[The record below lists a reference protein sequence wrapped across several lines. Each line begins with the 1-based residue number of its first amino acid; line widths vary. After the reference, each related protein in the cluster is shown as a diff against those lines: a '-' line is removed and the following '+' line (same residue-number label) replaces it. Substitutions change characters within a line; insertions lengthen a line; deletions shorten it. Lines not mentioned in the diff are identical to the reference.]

1 MFAEKIK
8 LTQDYIDLI
17 VKKRKEH
24 HLTAYELSEK
34 LGKNKSWIPNI
45 ENHRTKNIS
54 KENLFLIFDSFAK
67 EEDMDTEKYI
77 LKYLHPHA
85 IVQLDDGNS
94 IPCEVLQT
102 RYKLSELDSYSEE
115 YFYNYYVC
123 NDETSMQKNI
133 KELKTAISTLLG
145 SMSKMFPYLTLKQQ
159 AEAIRSIYSIEEN
172 YVRLPALISEF
183 LKIDI
188 FSEYPADEGGKHA
201 QQYREEFREL
211 ISITK
216 NNFKLFNAKAKVYSF
231 FTEGGN
237 EFSINY
243 RLANF
248 DFGSYEELES
258 ILSDIEQYVFAVYR
272 YVQLAY
278 DYSDAPNIDLKKIYS
293 KAKQFLTLFTVISKI
308 SYNVEFPIPQN
319 DASKDTVNTTQLQ
332 LANMLYEIKQQ
343 FFKKFN
349 MPEESESPQD

>member
-54 KENLFLIFDSFAK
+54 KENLLLIFDSFAK
-67 EEDMDTEKYI
+67 EEHIDTEQYI

-102 RYKLSELDSYSEE
+102 KYKLSTLDSYSEE
-115 YFYNYYVC
+115 YFNSYYIC
-123 NDETSMQKNI
+123 NDETSMQRNI
-133 KELKTAISTLLG
+133 KELKTAISTLLE
-145 SMSKMFPYLTLKQQ
+145 SMSKEFPYLTLKQQ
-159 AEAIRSIYSIEEN
+159 AETIRSIYSIKEN
-172 YVRLPALISEF
+172 YVRLPSLISEF

-188 FSEYPADEGGKHA
+188 FSEYPADEEGKHA

-211 ISITK
+211 ITTTK
-216 NNFKLFNAKAKVYSF
+216 NNFKLFNAKASVYSF
-231 FTEGGN
+231 FTEDGN
-237 EFSINY
+237 NFSINY

-248 DFGSYEELES
+248 DFGSYEELKS
-258 ILSDIEQYVFAVYR
+258 ILSDIEQYIFAVYR

-278 DYSDAPNIDLKKIYS
+278 DYSDTPNIDLKKIYS

-308 SYNVEFPIPQN
+308 SYKVELTLPQN
-319 DASKDTVNTTQLQ
+319 DATKDIVNTTQLK
-332 LANMLYEIKQQ
+332 LTNMLYEIKQL

-349 MPEESESPQD
+349 ISDESESPLD